1 MCVWE
6 SPHITKPREKNDEA
20 SNRVPNWSLLRDG
33 PHTIFIG
40 GDSSRTTYFLL
51 KIFISSFGHGP
62 VKMLPWTFLD
72 SRLLTDWAITQCL
85 HFILWLALLGNNYD
99 LCFKKKYFWK
109 EYFLSN
115 IVPIVRMSWQDTD
128 QKVVGSINHNFFSH
142 YYCYRD
148 SVPRQLII
156 FSQIQIWIT

>member
-1 MCVWE
+1 MFLVLPTYLLLKGKSLIGFHFHNCCVYLCCRL
-6 SPHITKPREKNDEA
+6 PYIIKPRENNDEA

-72 SRLLTDWAITQCL
+72 SRLLTDWAITQSL
-85 HFILWLALLGNNYD
+85 HFILWLALLGNNYA
-99 LCFKKKYFWK
+99 LCLKKKILLK
-109 EYFLSN
+109 R
-115 IVPIVRMSWQDTD
+115 I
-128 QKVVGSINHNFFSH
+128 FFK
-142 YYCYRD
+142 
-148 SVPRQLII
+148 
-156 FSQIQIWIT
+156 